1 MPYNLDP
8 ITTDPLTE
16 AEQKQRL
23 KDMQREQAETL
34 RDKLGDSLY
43 DWLEQFDPD
52 MDFLPDDSMEI

>member
-1 MPYNLDP
+1 MPYNLELIQDDP
-8 ITTDPLTE
+8 VTG

-43 DWLEQFDPD
+43 DWLDEFEHDAD
-52 MDFLPDDSMEI
+52 VLNENLD